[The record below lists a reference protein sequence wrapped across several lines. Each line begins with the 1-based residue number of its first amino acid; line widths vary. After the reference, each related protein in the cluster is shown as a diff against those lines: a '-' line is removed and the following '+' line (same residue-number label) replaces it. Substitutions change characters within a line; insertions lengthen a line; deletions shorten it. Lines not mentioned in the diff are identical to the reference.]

1 MKFIKP
7 LPIIYLPNI
16 FFQFNHYLLAQ
27 LASLISN
34 FKSDDAKRSIFF
46 FLYSFYLLSVFL
58 EMPSPLPNY
67 SIAGDHRLHSNLVWV
82 YYVYCLLF

>member
-27 LASLISN
+27 LASFISN
-34 FKSDDAKRSIFF
+34 SKSDDAKRSILF
-46 FLYSFYLLSVFL
+46 FLTVSTFYL
-58 EMPSPLPNY
+58 Y
-67 SIAGDHRLHSNLVWV
+67 S
-82 YYVYCLLF
+82 